1 MFMFDYD
8 VIIIGGG
15 PAGLTAGI
23 YLTRGGY
30 RVLLLEK
37 DAFGGQL
44 KNIEWIENYPGFAE
58 GIAGPQLASQM
69 INQAIRFGVQ
79 LELAE
84 VVGIE
89 SFSSTRLVN
98 CADGKGYTCAAVVV
112 AGGAR
117 PKKLGVPGEDMF
129 QNKGVIHCALC
140 DGGQFVD
147 RVVAV
152 CGGGDTGVTE
162 ALYMAKLASKVVLFE
177 AMPELTASAIL
188 KERALK
194 EPKLEVRCNEKVL
207 QIIGDEKVKAVEVAQ
222 TVTDKKE
229 TLRVDGVL
237 VHVGIEPNTEYLD
250 GTVPLDEAGEI
261 MVNNKLETEIPSIV
275 AAGDIR
281 SGSPWQV
288 AAAVGDGTI
297 AAITIQRFL
306 QTHTGS

>member
-1 MFMFDYD
+1 MFDYD

-23 YLTRGGY
+23 YLARGRY

-37 DAFGGQL
+37 DLFGGQL

-58 GIAGPQLASQM
+58 GISGPQLASEM
-69 INQAIRFGVQ
+69 VNQARRFGVRMEQ
-79 LELAE
+79 GE

-98 CADGKGYTCAAVVV
+98 CADGKGYTCAAVVL
-112 AGGAR
+112 AGGSR

-140 DGGQFVD
+140 DGGQFID
-147 RVVAV
+147 QVVAV
-152 CGGGDTGVTE
+152 CGGGDAGVTE
-162 ALYMAKLASKVVLFE
+162 ALYLTKLASKVVLIE
-177 AMPELTASAIL
+177 AMPALTASAIL
-188 KERALK
+188 KERALA

-207 QIIGDEKVKAVEVAQ
+207 QIIGDEKVRAIEVTQ
-222 TVTDKKE
+222 TITGKKE
-229 TLRVDGVL
+229 TLQVDGVL
-237 VHVGIEPNTEYLD
+237 VHVGIIPNTDYLD
-250 GTVPLDEAGEI
+250 GTIPLDEAGQI
-261 MVNNKLETEIPSIV
+261 LVNNRLETEIPSIV

-281 SGSPWQV
+281 EASPWQV

-297 AAITIQRFL
+297 AAITVQRFL
-306 QTHTGS
+306 QAYAVP

>member
-1 MFMFDYD
+1 MFDYD
-8 VIIIGGG
+8 VIIVGSG

-23 YLTRGGY
+23 YLARAGY
-30 RVLLLEK
+30 RVVLLEK
-37 DAFGGQL
+37 DFFGGQL

-58 GIAGPQLASQM
+58 GISGPQLASEM
-69 INQAIRFGVQ
+69 INQATRFGVQ
-79 LELAE
+79 LEQRE

-98 CADGKGYTCAAVVV
+98 CADGKGYTCAAVVL

-117 PKKLGVPGEDMF
+117 PKKLGVPGESIF

-162 ALYMAKLASKVVLFE
+162 ALYLTKLASKVLLFE
-177 AMPELTASAIL
+177 AMPELTASTVL
-188 KERALK
+188 KERVLK
-194 EPKLEVRCNEKVL
+194 EPKLEVRCNTKVT
-207 QIIGDEKVKAVEVAQ
+207 QIIGDEKVGAIEVAQ
-222 TVTDKKE
+222 TAKGKTE
-229 TLRVDGVL
+229 TLKVDGVL
-237 VHVGIEPNTEYLD
+237 VHVGIVPNTGYLD
-250 GTVPLDEAGEI
+250 GIIHLDEAGQI
-261 MVNNKLETEIPSIV
+261 MVNIRLETEISSIV

-281 SGSPWQV
+281 EGSPWQV

-306 QTHTGS
+306 QAL